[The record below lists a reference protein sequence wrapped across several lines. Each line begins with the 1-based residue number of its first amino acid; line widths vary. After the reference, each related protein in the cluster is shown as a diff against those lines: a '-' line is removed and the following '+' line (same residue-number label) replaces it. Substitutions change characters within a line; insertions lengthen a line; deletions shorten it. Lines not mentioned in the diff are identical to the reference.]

1 MFEIVKNKDMLSE
14 CFYIRRE
21 VFVKEQGVPL
31 ENELDSFEEE
41 SIHIIGYD
49 KNMYLLHVRDLDLI
63 TTQKVERVAIL
74 KPYRKD
80 GYGKTMMHAIER
92 FAKDKGYNQLVLNA
106 QVQAQ
111 GFYEKLGYI
120 QTGPVFIEE
129 NIDHIKCIRIFKL
142 FIF

>member
-1 MFEIVKNKDMLSE
+1 MLSE
-14 CFYIRRE
+14 CFYIRSICE
-21 VFVKEQGVPL
+21 KKGVPL

-63 TTQKVERVAIL
+63 TTQKERVAIL

>member
-1 MFEIVKNKDMLSE
+1 MLSE

-49 KNMYLLHVRDLDLI
+49 KIMYLLHVRDLDLI
-63 TTQKVERVAIL
+63 TTQRKVERVAIL

>member
-1 MFEIVKNKDMLSE
+1 
-14 CFYIRRE
+14 
-21 VFVKEQGVPL
+21 
-31 ENELDSFEEE
+31 
-41 SIHIIGYD
+41 
-49 KNMYLLHVRDLDLI
+49 MYLLHVRDLDLI
-63 TTQKVERVAIL
+63 TTQRKVERVAIL

-129 NIDHIKCIRIFKL
+129 NIDHIKMYKNI
-142 FIF
+142 

>member
-1 MFEIVKNKDMLSE
+1 MLSE

-49 KNMYLLHVRDLDLI
+49 KIMYLLHVRDLDLI
-63 TTQKVERVAIL
+63 TTRKVERVAIL

-129 NIDHIKCIRIFKL
+129 NIDHIKMYKNI
-142 FIF
+142 

>member
-1 MFEIVKNKDMLSE
+1 MLSE

-63 TTQKVERVAIL
+63 TTHKSRKSCYFKTLQKRWIWQNNDAR
-74 KPYRKD
+74 Y
-80 GYGKTMMHAIER
+80 
-92 FAKDKGYNQLVLNA
+92 
-106 QVQAQ
+106 
-111 GFYEKLGYI
+111 
-120 QTGPVFIEE
+120 
-129 NIDHIKCIRIFKL
+129 
-142 FIF
+142 

>member
-49 KNMYLLHVRDLDLI
+49 KNHVPFACARFRPYNNAA
-63 TTQKVERVAIL
+63 KVERVAIL

-129 NIDHIKCIRIFKL
+129 NIDHIKMYKNI
-142 FIF
+142 

>member
-1 MFEIVKNKDMLSE
+1 MFPWKW
-14 CFYIRRE
+14 IRFIWGRIYTYYWLRQ
-21 VFVKEQGVPL
+21 KHVPFACARFRPY
-31 ENELDSFEEE
+31 N
-41 SIHIIGYD
+41 
-49 KNMYLLHVRDLDLI
+49 NAA
-63 TTQKVERVAIL
+63 KVERVAIL

>member
-1 MFEIVKNKDMLSE
+1 M
-14 CFYIRRE
+14 
-21 VFVKEQGVPL
+21 

>member
-1 MFEIVKNKDMLSE
+1 MLSE

-21 VFVKEQGVPL
+21 VCERTRCSL

-49 KNMYLLHVRDLDLI
+49 KNHVPFACARFRPYNNAA
-63 TTQKVERVAIL
+63 KVERVAIL

-111 GFYEKLGYI
+111 GFMR
-120 QTGPVFIEE
+120 
-129 NIDHIKCIRIFKL
+129 N
-142 FIF
+142 